1 MATTKITG
9 KQIKFTTAQAFTGSG
24 GAVSNGMIFDNGVG
38 LVLSGMRIYTA
49 QLTPDSN
56 NEVASK
62 KYVDDNIGGGDL
74 QSSSIAFG
82 QIDGSGSDSDG
93 NFQFLT
99 GSAGFGGGLFYGDM
113 QAIGDSNGPKIRAA
127 LTDGAI
133 PGVGT
138 GSIAFNV
145 ARVYLTGSAQV
156 ALKSGDNL
164 VLEAADDVTLTT
176 TSADG
181 EIQLVTAHTA
191 GVAVFID
198 ADANAGS
205 IVDIDAGILDIDV
218 TGDTTI
224 DAGGVFSVDAVG
236 ASNVTTNGAL
246 TISGSTGLNLKSD
259 GGTLDIE
266 TRVGAIDIDA
276 ATTIDIDG
284 AGGIN
289 IGKAADVAID
299 IDSAALD
306 IDASG
311 AITIDG
317 TSTFSVD
324 GVGTSNVTTKGALT
338 ISGSTALNLAS
349 DSGQIDITSRQG
361 VIDINATAAGITLDA
376 AGASNFTTT
385 SGQLTLAGA
394 GMDIDATGAGALALD
409 GAGGINIGVNAD
421 VAIDIDS
428 AALDIDA
435 SGAIT
440 IDGTTTFS
448 VDAVGTSNVTT
459 NGALTISGSTG
470 LILKSDGGTL
480 DIETRVGAIDIDSA
494 GALTLDSSAGA
505 ISIGADDIDQAINI
519 GTDGTRTITIGE
531 SADSTIS
538 IKSKGGTF
546 TLDGAGQTVDLN
558 SAALDIDASGAI
570 TIDGSSTFSVDAVGT
585 SNVTTNGALTISG
598 STGLSL
604 GADTGVITVSS
615 RNGYITGSAL
625 GVLIGSTAADMT
637 ITAAT
642 TLGVSSGGAM
652 SIAAADGGISISTG
666 ADDAV
671 NLILGNDDGGESFAV
686 RNSGGTAALTV
697 DSGLSTTFGA
707 GTVDISAAAALL
719 SPAYVDNCA
728 SVTAPASGSTG
739 YTNGTVVNGTGI
751 AEIYYSGSLHNG
763 QSIFL
768 TGGLGPN
775 SLYSNSLRVFN
786 NGILLLSG
794 ASNDYTANVILT
806 GASNAYGALRVDFV
820 AQPLVDGDVL
830 QFHARAKLAV

>member
-24 GAVSNGMIFDNGVG
+24 GSVSNGMIFDNGTG

-62 KYVDDNIGGGDL
+62 KYVDDNIGGGSL
-74 QSSSIAFG
+74 QSGSVAFG
-82 QIDGSGSDSDG
+82 QVDGSGFVGDG
-93 NFQFLT
+93 DFQYLT

-181 EIQLVTAHTA
+181 EIQFVTAHTA
-191 GVAVFID
+191 GRAVFID
-198 ADANAGS
+198 ANANAGS

-218 TGDTTI
+218 TGEASMVAGGAIILSGAADSFFTTTKPNTRIEIGANGTGSDLFLNATGSLYATGSANVGIKSGDNLALEAADDITLTTTSADGEIQFVTAHTAGRAVFIDANANAGSIVDI
-224 DAGGVFSVDAVG
+224 DAG
-236 ASNVTTNGAL
+236 
-246 TISGSTGLNLKSD
+246 I
-259 GGTLDIE
+259 LDIDVTGE
-266 TRVGAIDIDA
+266 ASMVAGGAIILSGAADSFFTTTKPNTRIEIGANGTGSDLFLNATGSLYATGSANVGIKSGDNLALEAADDITLTTTSADGEIQFVTAHTAGRAVFIDANANAGSIVDIDA
-276 ATTIDIDG
+276 
-284 AGGIN
+284 GI
-289 IGKAADVAID
+289 
-299 IDSAALD
+299 L
-306 IDASG
+306 
-311 AITIDG
+311 
-317 TSTFSVD
+317 
-324 GVGTSNVTTKGALT
+324 
-338 ISGSTALNLAS
+338 
-349 DSGQIDITSRQG
+349 
-361 VIDINATAAGITLDA
+361 
-376 AGASNFTTT
+376 
-385 SGQLTLAGA
+385 
-394 GMDIDATGAGALALD
+394 DIDATGA
-409 GAGGINIGVNAD
+409 V
-421 VAIDIDS
+421 
-428 AALDIDA
+428 
-435 SGAIT
+435 T
-440 IDGTTTFS
+440 I
-448 VDAVGTSNVTT
+448 
-459 NGALTISGSTG
+459 
-470 LILKSDGGTL
+470 
-480 DIETRVGAIDIDSA
+480 
-494 GALTLDSSAGA
+494 DSSAGA

-531 SADSTIS
+531 AADSTIS
-538 IKSKGGTF
+538 IKSLGGTL
-546 TLDGAGQTVDLN
+546 TLDGTGQTVDLN

-570 TIDGSSTFSVDAVGT
+570 AIDGASTFSVDAVGT

-604 GADTGVITVSS
+604 GADDGVITVSS
-615 RNGYITGSAL
+615 RIGFITGSAA
-625 GVLIGSTAADMT
+625 GVLIGASVGDMNLS
-637 ITAAT
+637 AT
-642 TLGVSSGGAM
+642 TFLGLTSGKAL
-652 SIAAADGGISISTG
+652 SIAAADGGISVTAG
-666 ADDAV
+666 AGDAV
-671 NLILGNDDGGESFAV
+671 NVLLGSGDGTETFAV
-686 RNSGGTAALTV
+686 RNNVGTAALTV
-697 DSGLSTTFGA
+697 NSGLGTTFGA

-768 TGGLGPN
+768 TGGLGAN

-794 ASNDYTANVILT
+794 ASNDYTTNVILT